1 MAYAGQ
7 TLNKPII
14 VPSLASIPAG
24 PFKRK
29 NISATV
35 TKPPVGPRV
44 PNKKSNPPQPDNPT
58 KLVVSASDIEAWKNH
73 KGAAPAAGKTYL
85 FEGKGEFYVTAIY
98 TATSQEAV
106 DTMTSNTVPLVY
118 YAVGTLKTYDVRAAI
133 AANPAAQVAKERASA
148 KAKADAK
155 EKAKEKAKEDA
166 KARMA
171 AGGTVA
177 PPSSNAPTTRN
188 DRVSAAREAS
198 KKAAAEKAKAA
209 GAKSAEKV
217 AKEKACAEGKLRPTI
232 QSVRRDEKSLFN
244 VIIEGDRFKNFDGEE
259 IIVKF
264 IFDDE
269 TEEYVEKVAE
279 IVSFSKTEIVTK
291 EEDGTK
297 PSISQQDL
305 TNLKNIIDK
314 TLPAF
319 NPINRTPPTPPPAPT
334 PRVQP
339 AVGSS
344 TNVSPPPTTAYT
356 PTLTT
361 QVSAPSAI
369 SKILPTKDISVVT
382 ITETTIDTEMLLSGS
397 GSNVEIGNAVV
408 TNVLDSQNLGALSAL
423 SSLAKVKLR

>member
-14 VPSLASIPAG
+14 VPSVASIPAG
-24 PFKRK
+24 PFKRPGYASR
-29 NISATV
+29 I
-35 TKPPVGPRV
+35 TKPPWGPIVR
-44 PNKKSNPPQPDNPT
+44 NKNRNPPEPDLPT
-58 KLVVSASDIEAWKNH
+58 KLVVSASDIEVWKNH
-73 KGAAPAAGKTYL
+73 TGAPPAAGKTYL
-85 FEGKGEFYVTAIY
+85 FEGKGEFYVTAMY

-155 EKAKEKAKEDA
+155 EKAKEKTKEDA
-166 KARMA
+166 KARLA
-171 AGGTVA
+171 AGGTIA

-188 DRVSAAREAS
+188 ARVSAAREAS
-198 KKAAAEKAKAA
+198 KKEAAEKAKAA

-244 VIIEGDRFKNFDGEE
+244 VIIEGDRFRNFDGEE

-269 TEEYVEKVAE
+269 TEEYVEKIAE

-305 TNLKNIIDK
+305 TNLKNILDK

-339 AVGSS
+339 AVGSA
-344 TNVSPPPTTAYT
+344 TNVSRPPTTAYT

-361 QVSAPSAI
+361 QVSTPSAT

-397 GSNVEIGNAVV
+397 DSSVQIGNVV
-408 TNVLDSQNLGALSAL
+408 ATNVLDSQNLGALSAL
-423 SSLAKVKLR
+423 SSLTKVKLR